1 MEVRDKLYIFL
12 IILIS
17 ALFILT
23 MQFRHKQIPFI
34 LFAVAGIMLLC
45 LSSLF
50 YSFRMSGV
58 YDSSIFT
65 SFRFVYKLAEYLKLS
80 FAQIYRMSL
89 LGSVLIYLSVLSL
102 SFNMLP
108 SGKTL
113 FASAALLP
121 LYIYLFINDPDISF
135 SVYIKHSM
143 AQENINTFLSLADI
157 YNLAI
162 VFIYFMVPVIIVF
175 MYYKNTDFVIK
186 KRHAIFMLIYIIT
199 YYLLIF
205 VMNTSG
211 LIHFL
216 QNSSVEIIR
225 YHGGSLPDITLSTVL
240 IFVCIIL
247 IMIII
252 LTFKTSKM
260 QNYSTTSVIKNTNM
274 LDKNLRMILH
284 TYKNRFFAINQQIAY
299 LKSLNEPYS
308 ENAVKVLDFIDEFSD
323 EAITEIS
330 DRINSLQNIKILYMP
345 IDLIKCVD
353 SAIEKIYIPEKIRII
368 KEYGCNK
375 AIIFSESK
383 CMTEMVFNLIQ
394 NSIEAFSMKPDE
406 PEPVIKV
413 KITSETDWILLE
425 IEDNGCGISTEEKKH
440 IFAPLYSVK
449 QGKNNFGIG
458 LHYVKKIVS
467 AHHGYIFVESEPGS
481 FAKFQ
486 IYLPSTPHREEKHT
500 WSNLKLKL

>member
-1 MEVRDKLYIFL
+1 MYIFSVL
-12 IILIS
+12 LIS

-23 MQFRHKQIPFI
+23 MHFRHKQISFI
-34 LFAVAGIMLLC
+34 IFAVIGLLLLC
-45 LSSLF
+45 FSSLF
-50 YSFRMSGV
+50 YSFRMSGI
-58 YDSSIFT
+58 YDSGIFT
-65 SFRFVYKLAEYLKLS
+65 SFRFVYKVAAYLKLS
-80 FAQIYRMSL
+80 FADIYRMSL
-89 LGSVLIYLSVLSL
+89 IGSMMVYLSTLSL

-113 FASAALLP
+113 FASLALMP
-121 LYIYLFINDPDISF
+121 LYIYLYINDPDISF
-135 SVYIKHSM
+135 SLYIKNSL
-143 AQENINTFLSLADI
+143 AQEGINSILSFTGV
-157 YNLAI
+157 YNLAL
-162 VFIYFMVPVIIVF
+162 VFIYFIIPLTIVLI
-175 MYYKNTDFVIK
+175 YYKNTDFIIK
-186 KRHAIFMLIYIIT
+186 KRHAIFMLIYIVT
-199 YYLLIF
+199 YYMLIF

-216 QNSSVEIIR
+216 QGSSVEIIK

-252 LTFKTSKM
+252 LTVKTSKM
-260 QNYSTTSVIKNTNM
+260 QNYSTASVIKNTNM

-308 ENAVKVLDFIDEFSD
+308 EKAVEVLDFLDDFSGS
-323 EAITEIS
+323 ALTEIS
-330 DRINSLQNIKILYMP
+330 ERINSLQNIKIMYMP

-353 SAIEKIYIPEKIRII
+353 SAIEKVYIPEEIHII
-368 KEYGCNK
+368 KEYKCRE

-406 PEPVIKV
+406 PEPVIKI
-413 KITSETDWILLE
+413 KIVSETDWILLE

-440 IFAPLYSVK
+440 IFTPLYSAK

-486 IYLPSTPHREEKHT
+486 VYLPSTPHREEKDS